1 MTGLRKIIGLT
12 CIMATLSAFATPSD
26 SERLKTVDIL
36 YRMFDSPLGVRDI
49 AYKTDYL
56 TLSDMIDDL
65 NEDGYTPGN
74 GFTYELIRM
83 EEPEP
88 DPNLQEAIRV
98 KLPKDYKI
106 PGSEL
111 KPVSVEFYR
120 FNDSL
125 RVEYLL
131 PTGPDELTYMMR
143 SAKYAPESD
152 DFATCAYR
160 GFGRHRYVAQS
171 DSNNTGMTRF
181 YATMPIPAEDWH
193 NIPAT
198 YSDTRSYLDLPSD
211 APCNQGD
218 EPFSTFLKKFNSSK
232 EFRENRISDSP
243 IALYEIRKKG
253 LLTFNYRFHEMVLNA
268 MEKCKLYPVKGH
280 AHVGPNPD
288 TGVTYD
294 DIGYWCAPTADKIIY
309 SGWNLRVPGLD
320 EFDSNAVILMFE
332 RLDGKWQL
340 TNTYY
345 FGEKIDNEVRRQIE
359 EMMNEQ

>member
-12 CIMATLSAFATPSD
+12 CIMAILPAFATPSD
-26 SERLKTVDIL
+26 SERLKNADIL
-36 YRMFDSPLGVRDI
+36 YRMFDSPLGIRDI
-49 AYKTDYL
+49 CYQTDML
-56 TLSDMIDDL
+56 TLSDMVDMM
-65 NEDGYTPGN
+65 NENGFTPRN

-83 EEPEP
+83 EIP
-88 DPNLQEAIRV
+88 DPNIREAIRV
-98 KLPKDYKI
+98 RFPKDYRI
-106 PGSEL
+106 PESEL
-111 KPVSVEFYR
+111 EPVSVDFYR

-143 SAKYAPESD
+143 SAKYTPESD